1 MFSIFSF
8 ITIILVV
15 IFTNSKDDSLIY
27 IATLITIFV
36 TSLLSGVFGMAGG
49 LVLMFVLLSLYSVP
63 VAMVLHGLVQL
74 TANGSRCFIL
84 RSHIIT
90 EINLYYFAG
99 SLVALITFTLISFA
113 PEKAYVLIMLG
124 LFPNLMKLALKFWH
138 LDIRNKNSAIGAG
151 FMMTSLQLLAGVSG
165 PALDVF
171 YQNSKLSRFE
181 IVANKALSQ
190 TISHLFKCIFYI
202 SLVSINNHF
211 PSWLLGVAA
220 ILAII
225 GTRMGTT
232 ILAKWNETSFTRY
245 TNKLVTGVSFI
256 CIVQGTYLLAV

>member
-1 MFSIFSF
+1 
-8 ITIILVV
+8 
-15 IFTNSKDDSLIY
+15 
-27 IATLITIFV
+27 
-36 TSLLSGVFGMAGG
+36 
-49 LVLMFVLLSLYSVP
+49 
-63 VAMVLHGLVQL
+63 
-74 TANGSRCFIL
+74 
-84 RSHIIT
+84 
-90 EINLYYFAG
+90 
-99 SLVALITFTLISFA
+99 
-113 PEKAYVLIMLG
+113 
-124 LFPNLMKLALKFWH
+124 MKLALKFWR
-138 LDIRNKNSAIGAG
+138 LDIRNKNSAISAG

-211 PSWLLGVAA
+211 PSWLLGLAA
-220 ILAII
+220 ILAIM

-232 ILAKWNETSFTRY
+232 ILANWNETSFTRY

-256 CIVQGTYLLAV
+256 CIVQGAYLLVVWIRPLLPKDLNPRDFMSSINDPRNWKLNKNCERGQTQPYIDC